1 MTWYEMCKLHMQRK
15 LCRPVHN
22 IQKRANSVRQSKQK
36 SELAY
41 TSNYTLIDIPPQAQ
55 IGLQT
60 TTIIPKLKTALL
72 LMLSLLPVS
81 LLPLSQLL
89 RLLVLLLSL
98 TLQI

>member
-1 MTWYEMCKLHMQRK
+1 MCKLHVQRK

-22 IQKRANSVRQSKQK
+22 IQKRADNVRQSKQK

-41 TSNYTLIDIPPQAQ
+41 TSNYTLIATPPQAQ

-60 TTIIPKLKTALL
+60 TTTILKLKTALL

-81 LLPLSQLL
+81 LLLLSLLL
-89 RLLVLLLSL
+89 RLQLVAFM
-98 TLQI
+98 

>member
-22 IQKRANSVRQSKQK
+22 IQKRADSVRQSKQK

-41 TSNYTLIDIPPQAQ
+41 TSNYTLIDTPPQAQ

-60 TTIIPKLKTALL
+60 TITIPNLKTALL

-81 LLPLSQLL
+81 LLLLSLLL

-98 TLQI
+98 SLLI